1 MLIKLSF
8 GIFIVTFY
16 YISQKDSNSE
26 FESFKNVAFK
36 LICDAV
42 WIPWVTEVFL
52 TPRGTLLDVHPDS
65 GRTWS
70 AGLWM
75 GSLSVPCILRSG
87 PLESCSLVICRLVVW
102 PLLWL
107 SLLFAVVISECLP
120 YFPIYSLIPVAS
132 VVFIIHLFV
141 FSVFQAA
148 HLCEHHSTSC
158 SLQVKIECFQKLF
171 HLFLSIFIP
180 PPSPSSVR

>member
-1 MLIKLSF
+1 MSYWGLSD
-8 GIFIVTFY
+8 
-16 YISQKDSNSE
+16 SQRYPS
-26 FESFKNVAFK
+26 
-36 LICDAV
+36 
-42 WIPWVTEVFL
+42 WY
-52 TPRGTLLDVHPDS
+52 VHPDS

-141 FSVFQAA
+141 FF
-148 HLCEHHSTSC
+148 CIPGC
-158 SLQVKIECFQKLF
+158 SLMRTSQYKLF
-171 HLFLSIFIP
+171 PASKDWVFPEAVSSFPKHLYPTPFSIFCWVALP
-180 PPSPSSVR
+180 KRAYPVRA